1 MEFFYKLL
9 ALCYALGPQTEAVIP
24 DHVSSYIKLIIQ
36 QHGTRS
42 GMFCLALCISY
53 SMPEVYYVGG

>member
-1 MEFFYKLL
+1 MEFYMLL
-9 ALCYALGPQTEAVIP
+9 AVCYAFGPQTEAVIP

-42 GMFCLALCISY
+42 GMFCLLKQLNY
-53 SMPEVYYVGG
+53 SMPEVYYVGV